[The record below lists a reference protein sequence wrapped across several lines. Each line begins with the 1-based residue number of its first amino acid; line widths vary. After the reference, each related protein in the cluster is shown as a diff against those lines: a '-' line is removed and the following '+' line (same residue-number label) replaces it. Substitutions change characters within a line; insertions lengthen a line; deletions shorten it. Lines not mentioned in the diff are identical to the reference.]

1 MKILRYCIF
10 FVVGGVLSVRASQN
24 STVLPE
30 QDRKDEC
37 TDRTRIVISGIP
49 GEKPLEISALD
60 LLRCMSHCK
69 DVLVVNVLGK
79 RFWED
84 ARIKGSICAP
94 LKELEQEA
102 KKWDKNQK
110 IVVYCAC
117 KQCDASAKAYALLKK
132 MGFKKVLAYEGG
144 IREWYQN
151 GLPCEGPCKYEYLVR
166 NDDDRTE
173 NKRP

>member
-1 MKILRYCIF
+1 MKKLMS
-10 FVVGGVLSVRASQN
+10 GVMLAVLTIIMVDASQ
-24 STVLPE
+24 SPSYGSM
-30 QDRKDEC
+30 QDHRQEC
-37 TDRTRIVISGIP
+37 NTAYISVP
-49 GEKPLEISALD
+49 GEKPLEISADD
-60 LLRCMSHCK
+60 LLRCMTHCN
-69 DVLVVNVLGK
+69 DVLVVNVLGR

-117 KQCDASAKAYALLKK
+117 KQCDASAKAYKLLKG

-144 IREWYQN
+144 IREWYRNQ
-151 GLPCEGPCKYEYLVR
+151 LPCDGPCKYEYLMR
-166 NDDDRTE
+166 DDDNRGE
-173 NKRP
+173 EKRP